1 MITPPTTSKICV
13 VVHSRYDYL
22 NIAGNYPAEGNAINH
37 FARIIAL
44 GRIAEW
50 WEFKVVPAM
59 AAAYLTALA
68 IGVSVWT
75 IIPDLGLLIAAL
87 IPGAVFV
94 SVLNDLA
101 DKTEDAVAGKTNRQ
115 AGTGICLP
123 VILIGLSLLAGSFF
137 VWVWRENIY
146 PQSVYIFAWL
156 AYALY
161 SIAPFRLK
169 ERGLAGVLCD
179 AIGANVVPA
188 MLGAMIVA
196 QAAQIELAPY
206 WLPSMGGWALA
217 FGLRGILW
225 HQIGD
230 FAYDEKSGT
239 RTFVARAGIERSMQ
253 WARWVIFPVEII
265 CITVL
270 IATSN
275 WSAAAFAMLA
285 LIAYIHFVRARL
297 DQFEM
302 QIGLVKPRPRG
313 IMLMQEYYD
322 VFLPI
327 ALLLAA
333 SVLDVRALG
342 VLILHGLLFPIRWR
356 QLLADAIR
364 LRDPQYE
371 SRAKAD

>member
-1 MITPPTTSKICV
+1 M
-13 VVHSRYDYL
+13 
-22 NIAGNYPAEGNAINH
+22 
-37 FARIIAL
+37 
-44 GRIAEW
+44 AEW

-101 DKTEDAVAGKTNRQ
+101 DKTEDAVAGKANRQ
-115 AGTGICLP
+115 AGTGLAAP

-137 VWVWRENIY
+137 VWIWRDNIFL
-146 PQSVYIFAWL
+146 QIVYILAWL

-161 SIAPFRLK
+161 SVAPFRLK
-169 ERGLAGVLCD
+169 DRGLAGVLCD

-188 MLGAMIVA
+188 MLGALIVA
-196 QAAQIELAPY
+196 RAAQIALAPY
-206 WLPSMGGWALA
+206 WLPAIGGWALA

-230 FAYDEKSGT
+230 IAYDQKSGT

-253 WARWVIFPVEII
+253 WARWVIFPVETI
-265 CITVL
+265 CMTVL
-270 IATSN
+270 IATSG
-275 WSAAAFAMLA
+275 WVAGAFATLA
-285 LIAYIHFVRARL
+285 LLAYAHFVRVRL
-297 DQFEM
+297 DRFEM

-327 ALLLAA
+327 ALLMAA
-333 SVLDVRALG
+333 SVLDVRALAA
-342 VLILHGLLFPIRWR
+342 LILHGVLFPVRWR
-356 QLLADAIR
+356 QLLADAIK

-371 SRAKAD
+371 SRAKTD